1 MPDLQDQP
9 ARNAAESQAPT
20 PSGGGGAPAD
30 SPGVD
35 HLAHLFT
42 MSTTSAA
49 AATEYA
55 AINTTSVIALLLGLA
70 SVVAL
75 YDWLLL
81 VVPLVAVIVGVVAW
95 VQIGRSNGT
104 QTGRG
109 MALAG
114 IALGLLLGALVGV
127 RAAADA
133 ARTRSDRREI
143 AQLISTVGQKVS
155 AGDYDGAYALFSDKF
170 KSYVTREQFA
180 QTWSGMQA
188 DPAAG
193 RIQSFTWNG
202 RAEFDKTAAG
212 VEVAGAGTDWRWE
225 KYPQPLFYQMFFTKP
240 GDHWIVDSIPTL
252 FKVPRRPRRGGATD
266 TNQQQQQSP
275 DASPSPAEDVL
286 SPDSGAAG
294 SPSSPNDPVAR

>member
-9 ARNAAESQAPT
+9 ARNADDESQAPT
-20 PSGGGGAPAD
+20 QTGSGGAPE

-42 MSTTSAA
+42 MSTTSAP

-81 VVPLVAVIVGVVAW
+81 IVPLVAVVVGVVAW

-127 RAAADA
+127 RAVADA

-143 AQLISTVGQKVS
+143 AQLIGTVGQKVS

-170 KSYVTREQFA
+170 KTYVTREQFA

-188 DPAAG
+188 DPTSG

-212 VEVAGAGTDWRWE
+212 VEVAGAGADWRWE
-225 KYPQPLFYQMFFTKP
+225 KYPQPLFYQMFFIKP

-252 FKVPRRPRRGGATD
+252 FKVPRRGRRGATD
-266 TNQQQQQSP
+266 ANQQQQQPP
-275 DASPSPAEDVL
+275 DASPTPAEDVL
-286 SPDSGAAG
+286 APDNGAA
-294 SPSSPNDPVAR
+294 SPSSPNDPTAR